1 MNHMRRLVQATA
13 TAMAVLVVTSCSAPV
28 DPQLEQT
35 AQSIAGG
42 GAVGIAS
49 VPWQV
54 SVQTRLG
61 VHHCGGTIV
70 DKSWIL
76 TAQHCVNGPALL
88 PPAGTADMLVMAGS
102 SSLSNAGSGQTR
114 EVDAISRYPAYN
126 FDGLAPHNDIA
137 LLHLAVPL
145 NLNGPN
151 ARAIPLVTEAQA
163 AAGATNVGVTATVSG
178 WGVLPDGSS
187 PDSLQA
193 VLLPVIA
200 NPPTAQEI
208 AAGGGGLDACT
219 GDSGGPLTVI
229 VDGTPRLAGVV
240 SYGNVCGGG
249 GVYARVSAFEG
260 WISDVTRSSAN
271 NVLNL
276 SNLAGSAGI
285 LVQEGF
291 VVVPPG
297 LKTLS
302 IIMQLDPAE
311 SSAHDADLYVRRSGW
326 PTTSVY
332 DCRPHIAAPN
342 GANESCTWDAPA
354 AGTYYISIR
363 GTTAFSNASIIGTT
377 VGTLD
382 LAAQS
387 STAALSSYTGSGWS
401 TYSAVDG
408 NANSVT
414 GALGY
419 SSQVAQYT
427 NHIEWLAL
435 TLPSVRKF
443 SGVVLYP
450 RNDSGMVGEGFP
462 IDFKIQVW
470 NGTAWADRVTVVG
483 YAKPGNAPQLFSWN
497 TPDVTDR
504 IRIYATNLRSIG
516 AEYLLQLAE
525 VAAYDLDVPNLANGS
540 VVAASSSYTGSPGWG
555 LSKLVDG
562 TTDSVTG
569 GMGHSSQLTQ
579 FTNHTE
585 WVTVQMSS
593 VRTFSGVTLYPRND
607 SGLIGEGFPI
617 DFKIQ
622 VWDGANWQD
631 RVSVVNYPK
640 PGSSGQVFSWGGH
653 DTTDRV
659 RIYATKLRP
668 VAGDYLLQ
676 FAELEV
682 NNAIVVPNLASGG
695 TATASSAYTGSP
707 GWGVPMVVDGIVN
720 SISGSMGHS
729 SQLNQLSNHAEWVTV
744 QLPGIR
750 TFSGVS
756 LHPRNDAGMVGEGFP
771 IDFKVQVWDGTN
783 WQDRIST
790 LAFPKPGNAAQY
802 FRWSVADTTDR
813 IRISATSL
821 RAIGT
826 NYLLQLAEV
835 RVAK

>member
-1 MNHMRRLVQATA
+1 MYQRMRGAIAAV
-13 TAMAVLVVTSCSAPV
+13 AMFVMSSCTEPPEIQSA
-28 DPQLEQT
+28 QYE
-35 AQSIAGG
+35 QSIFGG
-42 GAVGIAS
+42 GAVPIAGI
-49 VPWQV
+49 PWQV
-54 SVQTRLG
+54 SVQERLHK
-61 VHHCGGTIV
+61 HHCGGTIINKNWV
-70 DKSWIL
+70 L
-76 TAQHCVNGPALL
+76 TAQHCVDGPALL
-88 PPAGTADMLVMAGS
+88 PPGGGADILVVAGIS
-102 SSLSNAGSGQTR
+102 NLSNAGSGQTR
-114 EVDAISRYPAYN
+114 EVDAISRFPGYY
-126 FDGLAPHNDIA
+126 FTGDFPHNDVA
-137 LLHLAVPL
+137 LLHLATPL
-145 NLNGPN
+145 DLNGPN
-151 ARAIPLVTEAQA
+151 ARAIPLVTAAQA
-163 AAGATNVGVTATVSG
+163 AAGATNLGVTATVSG
-178 WGVLPDGSS
+178 WGQMPDGSS

-193 VLLPVIA
+193 VSVPIIA
-200 NPPTAQEI
+200 NPPLAQEI
-208 AAGGGGLDACT
+208 AAGGSGLDSCK
-219 GDSGGPLTVI
+219 GDSGGPLTVV

-240 SYGNVCGGG
+240 SYGGFPGGCGSGG
-249 GVYARVSAFEG
+249 IYARVSALET
-260 WISDVTRSSAN
+260 WISEVTSTAAN
-271 NVLNL
+271 SVLNVSGL
-276 SNLAGSAGI
+276 MGQAGTLVQAGSI
-285 LVQEGF
+285 
-291 VVVPPG
+291 VVPAG
-297 LKTLS
+297 LRTLS
-302 IIMQLDPAE
+302 IIMHRDVFDD
-311 SSAHDADLYVRRSGW
+311 SFNADLYVRRGGL
-326 PTTSVY
+326 PTTGIY
-332 DCRPHIAAPN
+332 DCRPSISGTDEA
-342 GANESCTWDAPA
+342 CTWDSPPS
-354 AGTYYISIR
+354 GTYYIAIY
-363 GTTAFSNASIIGTT
+363 GITNFYNVSIIGTT

-387 STAALSSYTGSGWS
+387 SVTSSSSYTGSGWS
-401 TYSAVDG
+401 PSNAVDG
-408 NANSVT
+408 YTNSNT
-414 GALGY
+414 GVMGY
-419 SSQVAQYT
+419 SSQLAQFA
-427 NHIEWLAL
+427 NHTEWLAL

-450 RNDSGMVGEGFP
+450 RNDSGMLGEGFP

-470 NGTAWADRVTVVG
+470 NGTGWVDRVTVVG

-555 LSKLVDG
+555 PSKLVDG

-569 GMGHSSQLTQ
+569 GMGHSSQLSQ
-579 FTNHTE
+579 FANHTE
-585 WVTVQMSS
+585 WVTAQMSS

-622 VWDGANWQD
+622 VWDGTNWQD

-640 PGSSGQVFSWGGH
+640 PGNSGQVFSWGGR

-659 RIYATKLRP
+659 RIFATKLRP